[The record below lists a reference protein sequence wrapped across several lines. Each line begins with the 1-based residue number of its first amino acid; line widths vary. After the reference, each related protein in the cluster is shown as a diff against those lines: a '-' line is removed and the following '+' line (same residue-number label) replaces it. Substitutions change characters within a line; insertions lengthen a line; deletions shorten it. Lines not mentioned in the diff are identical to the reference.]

1 MFEFVEKILYYVG
14 FIAIGG
20 TLALIFLLM
29 FAPNIV
35 GTRGIHR
42 QLDAV
47 QKQME
52 LMTQYLREI
61 AEHLSKRNKKDEKDS

>member
-14 FIAIGG
+14 FLAIGG
-20 TLALIFLLM
+20 TLALIFFLM

-35 GTRGIHR
+35 GSRTIHR
-42 QLDAV
+42 QLEML

-52 LMTQYLREI
+52 LMTEHLREI
-61 AEHLSKRNKKDEKDS
+61 AGHLSKENEKDQEDD

>member
-35 GTRGIHR
+35 GTRAIHS
-42 QLDAV
+42 QLEAL

-52 LMTQYLREI
+52 LMTEHLREI
-61 AEHLSKRNKKDEKDS
+61 AEHLRKPDKKDKKDA